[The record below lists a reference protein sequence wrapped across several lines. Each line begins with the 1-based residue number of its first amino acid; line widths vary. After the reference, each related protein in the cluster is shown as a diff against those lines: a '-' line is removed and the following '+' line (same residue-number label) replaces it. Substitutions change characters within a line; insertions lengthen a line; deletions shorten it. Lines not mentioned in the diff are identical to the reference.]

1 VSFILVSEDPAV
13 DEDSDVYFVSWA
25 SPPRAPVNSECIV
38 MAVCRTSSRMDAV
51 QLFRG
56 KSLSAFASRDVKK
69 LSHKDVAR
77 LDCPEVS
84 PGEVLVRDAFG
95 KGPWEP
101 AR

>member
-1 VSFILVSEDPAV
+1 M
-13 DEDSDVYFVSWA
+13 DEDSVLYFVSWA
-25 SPPRAPVNSECIV
+25 SPLKAPTNSECVV
-38 MAVCRTSSRMDAV
+38 MAVCRAASRMGAV
-51 QLFRG
+51 QLFRA

-95 KGPWEP
+95 EGPWEP
-101 AR
+101 AT